1 MPKLSL
7 QAEEE
12 LKAAWSQ
19 QAKQLQEMGRRER
32 LLQSDVQRAGEQ
44 LESFKIR
51 VMQVCCP
58 SAAGSTGKPVTEQQV
73 IEKVRQISDENQQ
86 SHEREKSLQKEL
98 SSRLAKE
105 REVSAN
111 IEVFKNSLQ
120 KLQ

>member
-1 MPKLSL
+1 
-7 QAEEE
+7 QAEKE
-12 LKAAWSQ
+12 LKAACSQ
-19 QAKQLQEMGRRER
+19 QAGQLQEMGHREHLLR
-32 LLQSDVQRAGEQ
+32 LDVQQAREQ
-44 LESFKIR
+44 LESFKTQ
-51 VMQVCCP
+51 VMQVCSP
-58 SAAGSTGKPVTEQQV
+58 SAAGSTGKSMTEQEV

-105 REVSAN
+105 KEVSAS

>member
-1 MPKLSL
+1 

-19 QAKQLQEMGRRER
+19 QERQLREMERRER
-32 LLQSDVQRAGEQ
+32 LLQSAVQQAGEQ
-44 LESFKIR
+44 LESFKTR
-51 VMQVCCP
+51 VMQVCSP
-58 SAAGSTGKPVTEQQV
+58 SAAGSTGKSVTEQQV

-86 SHEREKSLQKEL
+86 SHEREKNLQKEL
-98 SSRLAKE
+98 SSRLTKE
-105 REVSAN
+105 REVSGN